1 MFRLYT
7 SFLKQAI
14 FWLLFFS
21 LGRLVFLLYYSGE
34 VWATANSLTDVLM
47 TFQKGFKLD
56 LATTSY
62 FMMIP
67 FLIYLILIFYSH
79 PIISRIVFFYHSTLI
94 FLYSLLIS
102 SELGIYAEWKTK
114 INYKAL
120 LYLQNPSE
128 VVNSAQTSQTIG
140 FAFLA
145 LLLSVLGIWLYYKY
159 FHIKL
164 IRIQIQ
170 PMLGLLFF
178 LVTPPLLIFVARGGM
193 QEIPINQSQSFYSK
207 HAILNTAATNSVFN
221 LYISYHE
228 NKKSMNSNPFLEM
241 PQAQA
246 ETTVKDIYQVKGD
259 TTIQI
264 LNTEKPNIVLVILE
278 SWSSTL
284 IFTPENEKV
293 VTPQF
298 HQLMKDGIYFDHIYA
313 SGPRSEQGM
322 ASIFS
327 GFPAHPISSI
337 TVQPDK
343 YQKLPSLIKDLKK
356 EDYYSAFYFGG
367 QLIYG
372 NIKSYIIYNEF
383 DKIKEVYD
391 YDPEIPQGK
400 LGIHDEFT
408 LVDMVSEL
416 KEAPQPFISGL
427 FTLSTHSP
435 YDQPMEEMISWGGNE
450 QQYLNSAY
458 YTDYSLGK
466 FIEEAKKQD
475 WYKNT
480 LFIFVADHS
489 HSSYDQL
496 PMSHI
501 EYQKIPLLFYGE
513 VIDTALRGKTIS
525 HLGIQTDIASTLL
538 NQLNMSDHAYPW
550 SKNLLNPKAPQF
562 AYSCYEEGLSWKRP
576 IGFISYEKRFNHY
589 HFKNAPKP
597 MIDSLSTEGKAF
609 LQVLFQEYMD
619 Q

>member
-7 SFLKQAI
+7 SFIKQAL

-21 LGRLVFLLYYSGE
+21 LGRLVFLLYYGGE
-34 VWATANSLTDVLM
+34 VWATADSFGEILM

-62 FMMIP
+62 FMLIP
-67 FLIYLILIFYSH
+67 FALHLIIIFYSH
-79 PIISRIVFFYHSTLI
+79 PIISRIIFFYHSALI

-128 VVNSAQTSQTIG
+128 VVNSAQTTQTIG
-140 FAFLA
+140 FSMLA
-145 LLLSVLGIWLYYKY
+145 LLLSASGIWIYYRY
-159 FHIKL
+159 FHSKL
-164 IRIQIQ
+164 IRIQVQ
-170 PMLGLLFF
+170 PMIGLLFF
-178 LVTPPLLIFVARGGM
+178 LVSPPLLILGARGGL

-228 NKKSMNSNPFLEM
+228 NKKSMNSNPFQEM
-241 PQAQA
+241 PQEEALRIRN
-246 ETTVKDIYQVKGD
+246 KIYESQGD
-259 TTIQI
+259 SCLQI
-264 LNTEKPNIVLVILE
+264 LNLEKPNIVMVILE

-293 VTPQF
+293 VTPEF
-298 HQLMKDGIYFDHIYA
+298 HKLMKDGLYFDNIYA

-383 DKIKEVYD
+383 DQIKEVYD
-391 YDPEIPQGK
+391 FDPQLPQGK

-408 LVDMVSEL
+408 LLDMVNDLNKAS
-416 KEAPQPFISGL
+416 QPFVSGL

-489 HSSYDQL
+489 HSSYDNL
-496 PMSHI
+496 PMSNI

-513 VIDTALRGKTIS
+513 VIDSAFRGESIS

-538 NQLNMSDHAYPW
+538 NQLGMSDKAYPW
-550 SKNLLNPKAPQF
+550 SKNLLNPLAPQF

-589 HFKNAPKP
+589 HFKNTPKATV
-597 MIDSLSTEGKAF
+597 DSLSNEGKAY

>member
-7 SFLKQAI
+7 SFLKQVL

-21 LGRLVFLLYYSGE
+21 LGRLVFLLYYGGE
-34 VWATANSLTDVLM
+34 VWATADSFVEIM
-47 TFQKGFKLD
+47 MSFQKGFKLD

-62 FMMIP
+62 FMLIP
-67 FLIYLILIFYSH
+67 FFLHLILIFYSH
-79 PIISRIVFFYHSTLI
+79 AIISKILFFYHSALI

-128 VVNSAQTSQTIG
+128 VINSAQTTQAISLTI
-140 FAFLA
+140 LA
-145 LLLSVLGIWLYYKY
+145 LLLSAFGIWIFYKFFY
-159 FHIKL
+159 TKL
-164 IRIQIQ
+164 IRLQLP
-170 PMLGLLFF
+170 PMLGLVFF
-178 LVTPPLLIFVARGGM
+178 LVTPPLLILGARGGL

-221 LYISYHE
+221 LYISFHE
-228 NKKSMNSNPFLEM
+228 NQKSMNSNPFQEM
-241 PQAQA
+241 APEQA
-246 ETTVKDIYQVKGD
+246 KDIVKSIYEVKGD
-259 TTIQI
+259 TCAKI
-264 LNTEKPNIVLVILE
+264 LNHEKPNIVLIIME

-284 IFTPENEKV
+284 IFTPEDEKE
-293 VTPQF
+293 VTPEF
-298 HQLMKDGIYFDHIYA
+298 HKLMREGVYFDNIYA

-327 GFPAHPISSI
+327 GFPATPISSI

-343 YQKLPSLIKDLKK
+343 YQKLPSLIKDLKN

-383 DKIKEVYD
+383 DQIKEVYD
-391 YDPEIPQGK
+391 FDPQLPQGK

-408 LVDMVSEL
+408 LLYMVNDL
-416 KEAPQPFISGL
+416 KDAPQPFVSGL
-427 FTLSTHSP
+427 FTISTHSP

-489 HSSYDQL
+489 HSSYDNL
-496 PMSHI
+496 PMSNI

-513 VIDTALRGKTIS
+513 VIDSAFRGQSIS

-538 NQLNMSDHAYPW
+538 NQLGMSDKDYPW
-550 SKNLLNPKAPQF
+550 SKNLLDPLAPQF

-576 IGFISYEKRFNHY
+576 VGFISYEKRFNHY
-589 HFKNAPKP
+589 HFQNAPKT
-597 MIDSLSTEGKAF
+597 MVDSLSTEGKAY